1 MPNHPTMCEHEAA
14 TALIALAMLLMI
26 RGCLHASADPA
37 AYDRAGAELRP
48 SAAKVAAVLDWLR

>member
-1 MPNHPTMCEHEAA
+1 MCEHEAA

-48 SAAKVAAVLDWLR
+48 AAAKVAAVLGWLQ